1 LYRLYS
7 AHIDRLS
14 STIVPDHPK
23 LQIPSKYLVECPWT
37 SAQQQAK
44 SMSTFRSP
52 RGKLQAAVRCCNTIM
67 MLLKMADEKDT
78 PGADALMPVL
88 TYVLI
93 KANPSHLLST
103 VQFVI
108 AYIGDDLHG
117 EDSYWWT
124 QFCSATEFIKTFN

>member
-1 LYRLYS
+1 MYRLYS

-52 RGKLQAAVRCCNTIM
+52 RGKLQAAVRFEFTFLN
-67 MLLKMADEKDT
+67 
-78 PGADALMPVL
+78 VF
-88 TYVLI
+88 VLI
-93 KANPSHLLST
+93 CFNLYLMILLEILLT
-103 VQFVI
+103 KGVI
-108 AYIGDDLHG
+108 
-117 EDSYWWT
+117 
-124 QFCSATEFIKTFN
+124 

>member
-1 LYRLYS
+1 MSFNLKKIDCLFYRLYS

-52 RGKLQAAVRCCNTIM
+52 RGKLQAAVRFVFELTFMNVH
-67 MLLKMADEKDT
+67 
-78 PGADALMPVL
+78 VL
-88 TYVLI
+88 T
-93 KANPSHLLST
+93 
-103 VQFVI
+103 
-108 AYIGDDLHG
+108 
-117 EDSYWWT
+117 
-124 QFCSATEFIKTFN
+124 CFNFYQKYY